1 MPVPLTLG
9 QIPMSFTTD
18 QANFLQS
25 LVNAINLL
33 QVSVLPPNAPSQL
46 TVTPTAGGNLIQFT
60 RSNGDAY
67 SVYRNTVNTPNGAT
81 RFDIGLANTYN
92 DVIGTS
98 GAAYFYWVKAKL
110 GQLQSTL
117 VGPVSGTTLG
127 LNVSIVQP
135 AQPAPSQS
143 PTQSNTE
150 AGVIPGSPVGVG
162 PFHED
167 L

>member
-1 MPVPLTLG
+1 MPIPITIG

-18 QANFLQS
+18 QANFIQT

-33 QVSVLPPNAPSQL
+33 QTSVLPPNAPSAL
-46 TVTPTAGGNLIQFT
+46 KVTPTAGGNLIQFT
-60 RSNGDAY
+60 RSNGDSY
-67 SVYRNTVNTPNGAT
+67 SVYRNTVNTPHGAV

-98 GAAYFYWVKAKL
+98 GAKYFYWIKAKL

-117 VGPVSGTTLG
+117 VGPVAGTTLG

-135 AQPAPSQS
+135 AAVAPSQN
-143 PTQSNTE
+143 PTQSDLE
-150 AGVIPGSPVGVG
+150 SAAIPGSPVGIG
-162 PFHED
+162 PFNED